1 MNSRSFQALALV
13 AWMALLPAVAMAQA
27 TPERTLAE
35 QSATAIEHLRAQPLD
50 PMSIREARSVGF
62 ALLRSGTYDKALE
75 IFRAVMSVQQED
87 YTSMYGAALA
97 LFNLRRLSEAEAL
110 VRVAITTSET
120 LTTDLARS
128 SSATKAGVIE
138 QTADELVL
146 LGVIL
151 AARKEDQG
159 ALKAVSRAV
168 ELSPRS
174 FDAQM
179 ALGRARYGTGD
190 PGGAV
195 KAFRAALAL
204 VTGNSQALFFLA
216 TALERAE
223 DYASSLAA
231 YRELVKLHPAHAE
244 GHLGL
249 GVLLVKLGGAQTEE
263 GIDQLKSALRIDGD
277 LYEARVTIGRAL
289 IRVGRPRESLDHL
302 LRAAELAPNNP
313 EPHYQLAIAYRRL
326 SMRAEAELQSA
337 KVRDIHA
344 ERRGQPLEKP

>member
-1 MNSRSFQALALV
+1 MNSRNFQSFYLV
-13 AWMALLPAVAMAQA
+13 AWMALLPAVVMAQA
-27 TPERTLAE
+27 TSEQTLVE

-50 PMSIREARSVGF
+50 PKSIGEARSVGF
-62 ALLRSGTYDKALE
+62 TLLRSGTYDKALE
-75 IFRAVMSVQQED
+75 VFRAVMGVQKED

-110 VRVAITTSET
+110 VRVAITTSEAS
-120 LTTDLARS
+120 TTNVAN
-128 SSATKAGVIE
+128 SSATKAEVTA

-146 LGVIL
+146 LGVVL
-151 AARKEDQG
+151 AARKDDQG
-159 ALKAVSRAV
+159 ALKAVNRAV

-174 FDAQM
+174 FDAQL

-190 PGGAV
+190 PSGAV
-195 KAFRAALAL
+195 EAFRAALAL
-204 VTGNSQALFFLA
+204 VPDNAQALFFLA

-231 YRELVKLHPAHAE
+231 YRELVRLRPAHAE

-249 GVLLVKLGGAQTEE
+249 GVLLVKLGSAQTEE

-326 SMRAEAELQSA
+326 GMRAEAELQSA

-344 ERRGQPLEKP
+344 ERRGQPVEKP